1 MQPTHDVVIIGA
13 GQAGLATAYYLQQLG
28 VHALLLEATSTI
40 GEVWRGRYDS
50 LRLFTPSQYSNL
62 PGLAFPAPADHYPTK
77 DEVADYLRAYA
88 EKFDFN
94 ILYDARVTRL
104 TKTADNFEVTLGTET
119 IAAKAVIVATGALQ
133 SPRVPAFAAKLQAC
147 VNQWHSSHYRNAKMI
162 PDGDILIVGGGNSGA
177 QIGEE
182 LAQAGRNV
190 SVSIEKLPRH
200 LPQRFLGKDI
210 FWWLTK
216 SGLISTKPA
225 KLVGSTSSTPI
236 PTIGVDLKR
245 LNQTRR
251 LNIVPRVTDAEG
263 QHVLLADGSKRAPAN
278 IIWATGFLNDF
289 SWIDIQGATEDQK
302 PIHTRGVSPVKD
314 LYFIGL
320 PFLHSKGSA
329 FLGFVDYD
337 AHYVAI
343 MAASALT

>member
-13 GQAGLATAYYLQQLG
+13 GQAGLATAHYLQQLG
-28 VHALLLEATSTI
+28 VNPLLLEAASTI

-88 EKFDFN
+88 AKFDFN
-94 ILYDARVTRL
+94 IAYEARVTRL
-104 TKTADNFEVTLGTET
+104 TQTADYFELEIGAE
-119 IAAKAVIVATGALQ
+119 IMAAKAIIVATGALQ
-133 SPRVPAFAAKLQAC
+133 SPKVPAFASRLHAS
-147 VNQWHSSHYRNAKMI
+147 VNQLHSSHYRNPKMI

-182 LAQAGRNV
+182 LATAGCNV

-216 SGLISTKPA
+216 SGFVSTKPA
-225 KLVGSTSSTPI
+225 KLVGSTSRTPI
-236 PTIGVDLKR
+236 PTIGVDLKKLSQTGR
-245 LNQTRR
+245 LS
-251 LNIVPRVTDAEG
+251 IVSRVTDAEG
-263 QHVLLADGSKRAPAN
+263 QHLLLADGSRLAPAN
-278 IIWATGFLNDF
+278 IVWATGFVNDF

-302 PIHTRGVSPVKD
+302 PIHKRGVSPVKG

-337 AHYVAI
+337 AHYVAKVT
-343 MAASALT
+343 ASVFT

>member
-13 GQAGLATAYYLQQLG
+13 GQAGLATAYYFQRLG
-28 VHALLLEATSTI
+28 VNPLLLEAASTI
-40 GEVWRGRYDS
+40 GEVWRARYDS

-88 EKFDFN
+88 AKFDFN
-94 ILYDARVTRL
+94 IRHNAGVTRL
-104 TKTADNFEVTLGTET
+104 TQTAHHFEVAIGTES

-133 SPRVPAFAAKLQAC
+133 SPKVPRFASNLHAS
-147 VNQWHSSHYRNAKMI
+147 VNQLHSSHYHNPKMI

-182 LAQAGRNV
+182 LALTGRNV

-200 LPQRFLGKDI
+200 LPQRFLGKDV

-236 PTIGVDLKR
+236 PTIGVNLKDLS
-245 LNQTRR
+245 QTRK
-251 LNIVPRVTDAEG
+251 LNIVSRVIDAEG
-263 QHVLLADGSKRAPAN
+263 HHVLLADGSRLAPAN
-278 IIWATGFLNDF
+278 IIWATGFVNDF

-302 PIHTRGVSPVKD
+302 PIHTRGVSPAKG

-329 FLGFVDYD
+329 FLGFVKDD
-337 AHYVAI
+337 AHYVAT
-343 MAASALT
+343 MAATTL

>member
-13 GQAGLATAYYLQQLG
+13 GQAGLATAYYLQKLG
-28 VHALLLEATSTI
+28 VNPLLLEAASTI
-40 GEVWRGRYDS
+40 GEVWRARYDS

-77 DEVADYLRAYA
+77 DEVADYLRAYSA
-88 EKFDFN
+88 KFDFN
-94 ILYDARVTRL
+94 IVYDARVTRL
-104 TKTADNFEVTLGTET
+104 TKTAGNFEIEIGTEPM
-119 IAAKAVIVATGALQ
+119 AAKAVIVATGALQ
-133 SPRVPAFAAKLQAC
+133 SPRVPAFAAKLRAS
-147 VNQWHSSHYRNAKMI
+147 VKQWHSSHYRNAKML
-162 PDGDILIVGGGNSGA
+162 PAGDILIVGGGNSGA

-182 LAQAGRNV
+182 LAQAGRKV

-200 LPQRFLGKDI
+200 LPQRFLGKDV

-236 PTIGVDLKR
+236 PTIGVDLKK
-245 LNQTRR
+245 LSQEGN
-251 LNIVPRVTDAEG
+251 LNIVPRVIDAEG
-263 QHVLLADGSKRAPAN
+263 QHVLLADGSRLAPAN
-278 IIWATGFLNDF
+278 IIWATGFVNDF
-289 SWIDIQGATEDQK
+289 SWIDIQGALEDQN
-302 PIHTRGVSPVKD
+302 PIHTRGVSPVKG

-329 FLGFVDYD
+329 FLGFVRDD
-337 AHYVAI
+337 AHYVAKTT
-343 MAASALT
+343 ATTL

>member
-1 MQPTHDVVIIGA
+1 MQPMHDVVIIGA
-13 GQAGLATAYYLQQLG
+13 GQAGLATAYYLRQLG
-28 VHALLLEATSTI
+28 INPLLLEAAPAI

-62 PGLAFPAPADHYPTK
+62 PGLTFPAPRDHYPTK
-77 DEVADYLRAYA
+77 DDVADYLRDYA
-88 EKFDFN
+88 TKFDFN
-94 ILYDARVTRL
+94 IAYDARVTRL
-104 TKTADNFEVTLGTET
+104 TKTADHLEVAVGAKT

-133 SPRVPAFAAKLQAC
+133 SPKILAFASKLHAS
-147 VNQWHSSHYRNAKMI
+147 VNQLHSSHYRNPKMI

-177 QIGEE
+177 QIAEE

-190 SVSIEKLPRH
+190 SVSIEKMPRH

-263 QHVLLADGSKRAPAN
+263 LHVLLADGSKRAPAN
-278 IIWATGFLNDF
+278 IIWATGFANDF
-289 SWIDIQGATEDQK
+289 SWIDIQGATEDQN
-302 PIHTRGVSPVKD
+302 PIHTRGVSPVSG

-329 FLGFVDYD
+329 FLGFVKDD
-337 AHYVAI
+337 AQYLATMV
-343 MAASALT
+343 ASAFS

>member
-13 GQAGLATAYYLQQLG
+13 GQAGLATAYYLQQMG
-28 VHALLLEATSTI
+28 VNPLLLEAASTI

-50 LRLFTPSQYSNL
+50 LRLFTPSQYLNL
-62 PGLAFPAPADHYPTK
+62 PGLAFPAPTDHYPTK
-77 DEVADYLRAYA
+77 DAVADYLRAYA

-94 ILYDARVTRL
+94 IMYDARVTRL
-104 TKTADNFEVTLGTET
+104 TKTADHFEVTIGTET

-133 SPRVPAFAAKLQAC
+133 SPKIPAFASKLHAS
-147 VNQWHSSHYRNAKMI
+147 VNHLHSAHYRNPKMI

-182 LAQAGRNV
+182 LALADRNV

-216 SGLISTKPA
+216 SGLVSTKPA
-225 KLVGSTSSTPI
+225 KLVGSTSSTTI
-236 PTIGVDLKR
+236 PTIGVDLKNLSQR
-245 LNQTRR
+245 GK
-251 LNIVPRVTDAEG
+251 LNIVPRVIDAQG
-263 QHVLLADGSKRAPAN
+263 QHLMLADGSTRAHAN
-278 IIWATGFLNDF
+278 IIWATGFVNDF
-289 SWIDIQGATEDQK
+289 SWIDIQGATEDQN
-302 PIHTRGVSPVKD
+302 PIHTRGVSPVRG

-329 FLGFVDYD
+329 FLGFVKDD
-337 AHYVAI
+337 AQYVAT
-343 MAASALT
+343 MAATAFS